1 MCAMDAVTPA
11 VSPPH
16 QPDAPARL
24 AGRRI
29 LLVEDEVRLARL
41 LAEALRR
48 AGAEVELAHDGAVG
62 LLKAAAGGHDVVVLD
77 IQLPGRSGYEVLRA
91 LRDAGHVVPVLMLTA
106 RDGERDELDALR
118 LGADDYVVKPFSTPV
133 LVARLANLAERRP
146 AAPLLTVGRL
156 RLEPE
161 RHRVWVADHEV
172 SLTPREYAVLAYLV
186 ARAHRTIAKQEL
198 LDEVWDEPYA
208 DPNLV
213 EVCVAGLRRK
223 LGPGVIDTVRYAGY
237 RAAAGA

>member
-1 MCAMDAVTPA
+1 MDALTPA
-11 VSPPH
+11 TNPPPL
-16 QPDAPARL
+16 QRPVAPL

-41 LAEALRR
+41 LSEALRR
-48 AGAEVELAHDGAVG
+48 AGAQVESAHDGEVG
-62 LLKAAAGGHDVVVLD
+62 LLKACAGGHDVVVLD
-77 IQLPGRSGYEVLRA
+77 LMLPVRSGYQVLQE
-91 LRDAGHVVPVLMLTA
+91 LRNAGHALPVLVLTA

-133 LVARLANLAERRP
+133 LVARLANLTERRTAP
-146 AAPLLTVGRL
+146 PLLTLGRV

-161 RHRVWVADHEV
+161 QHRAWVGAREV
-172 SLTPREYAVLAYLV
+172 GLTPREYAVLAYLV
-186 ARAHRTIAKQEL
+186 ARADRTVRKQEL

-208 DPNLV
+208 DPNVV

-223 LGPGVIDTVRYAGY
+223 LGPGFIETVRGAGY
-237 RAAAGA
+237 RAAPG